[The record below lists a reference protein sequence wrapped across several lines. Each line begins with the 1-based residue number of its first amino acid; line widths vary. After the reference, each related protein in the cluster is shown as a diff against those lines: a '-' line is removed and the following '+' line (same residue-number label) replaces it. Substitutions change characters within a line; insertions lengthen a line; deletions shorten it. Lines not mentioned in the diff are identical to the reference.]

1 VLPGRK
7 PGEMAATRCSTGNAC
22 ATWWS
27 VLGSVAVG
35 MYTPEMNASGK
46 VSASVTGWAESAEPI
61 ALETA

>member
-1 VLPGRK
+1 
-7 PGEMAATRCSTGNAC
+7 MAATRCSTGNAC